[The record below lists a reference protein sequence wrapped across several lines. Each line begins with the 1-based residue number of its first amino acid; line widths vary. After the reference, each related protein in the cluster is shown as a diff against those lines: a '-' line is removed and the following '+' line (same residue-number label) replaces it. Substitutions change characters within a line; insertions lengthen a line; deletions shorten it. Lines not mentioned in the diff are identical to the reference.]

1 MLTRVLLLLCVPL
14 WLLSASL
21 SRVAVVVFFVRYTN
35 DINPFGDSNLTEQF
49 VWGKKKEKEGTADR
63 QLSKR
68 EIREMQKKNVDEIE
82 KVTFGACGERAISP
96 RGNEIQV
103 SSRLC
108 MIHAHIFFSCV
119 LVREALTDWLA
130 YVRRWCRS

>member
-1 MLTRVLLLLCVPL
+1 MAGKEAEGIEPCIGASPDSLVQARGHLTMCWCQASPAADEGAFAAVRTVLT
-14 WLLSASL
+14 ASL
-21 SRVAVVVFFVRYTN
+21 SRVAVLVRYTN

-82 KVTFGACGERAISP
+82 KVTCRACGVTDRPSSLP
-96 RGNEIQV
+96 RSSV
-103 SSRLC
+103 S
-108 MIHAHIFFSCV
+108 
-119 LVREALTDWLA
+119 
-130 YVRRWCRS
+130 